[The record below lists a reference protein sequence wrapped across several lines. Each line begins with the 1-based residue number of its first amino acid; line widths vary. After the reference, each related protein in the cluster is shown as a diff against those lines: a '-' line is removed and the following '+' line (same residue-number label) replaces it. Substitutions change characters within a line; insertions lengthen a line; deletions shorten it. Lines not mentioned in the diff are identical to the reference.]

1 MELRRLRL
9 LFELS
14 RRKTI
19 AAVAD
24 ALAYSPSAVSVSLA
38 ELEREAGSKLLRRAG
53 RNVQL
58 TPAGWRLA
66 AYAEEALAAEE
77 AVLGELVSLSDAPVG
92 RVRLSFVQTPALAL
106 LPGTLSRLHQ
116 TAPGLQVD
124 VVHRETAPAL
134 DDLRSRAVDMVVGI
148 EYEPLPV
155 ARHRDICRE
164 DLVHEQVLLCLPRG
178 HPAGEADGAVSL
190 GQLARMEWAAGHP
203 GTGHSAFVDNV
214 CKRLG
219 GYTPE
224 VRHRSDDALILSAL
238 VASGRAVTFLPALF
252 ANTMPQ
258 LTARPICEG
267 PLHRLIF
274 TAARTAS
281 AQAPMIVAVKDALR
295 ASAHAVAADDRLAQV
310 LPPNN
315 PDAMPAVDHP

>member
-14 RRKTI
+14 RRGTI

-38 ELEREAGSKLLRRAG
+38 ELEREVGSKLLRRAG

-77 AVLGELVSLSDAPVG
+77 AVLGELASLSDAPVG
-92 RVRLSFVQTPALAL
+92 RVRLTFVQTPALAL

-116 TAPGLQVD
+116 SAPGLQVE
-124 VVHRETAPAL
+124 VIHRETAPAL

-155 ARHRDICRE
+155 ARHHDIYRE
-164 DLVHEQVLLCLPRG
+164 DLVHEQVLVCLPHG
-178 HPAGEADGAVSL
+178 HPAAEADGTVAL
-190 GQLARMEWAAGHP
+190 RQLEHMVWAAGHP

-214 CKRLG
+214 CNRLG
-219 GYTPE
+219 GYGPE

-238 VASGRAVTFLPALF
+238 VASGRAITFLPALF
-252 ANTMPQ
+252 ANSMPQ
-258 LTARPICEG
+258 LEARPICEG

-274 TAARTAS
+274 TATRTAS
-281 AQAPMIVAVKDALR
+281 SQAPMIVTVRDALR
-295 ASAHAVAADDRLAQV
+295 ASAYAVAADHPLADV
-310 LPPNN
+310 LPPK
-315 PDAMPAVDHP
+315 